1 MYEGGTPIE
10 KNELTDKFA
19 KYFSSKITVLSDM
32 LPVNPEVYNGT
43 KKLEQGNK
51 MFMDKI
57 SIMECCILSLQ
68 VKTRKDL
75 TGYHRESWLME
86 LTC

>member
-10 KNELTDKFA
+10 KNELPDKFA

-57 SIMECCILSLQ
+57 SIMECILSLLE
-68 VKTRKDL
+68 KTWKDS
-75 TGYHRESWLME
+75 TGYHRESWLTE